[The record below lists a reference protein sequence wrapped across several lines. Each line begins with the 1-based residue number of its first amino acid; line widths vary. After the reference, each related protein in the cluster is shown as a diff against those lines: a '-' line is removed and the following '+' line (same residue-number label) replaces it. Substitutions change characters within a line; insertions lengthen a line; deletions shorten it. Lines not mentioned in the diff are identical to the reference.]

1 MVFVAEK
8 ETIFRHEMTNTQN
21 NGDPDPAESSAAEDV
36 ITEETTEEETMED
49 AATEAVEAVE
59 ATEAPQSD
67 TPADPSAELDKWKDV
82 AARAQ
87 ADLDNFRKRM
97 AREKSEAIQYANR
110 DLLEQLLPIIDNFE
124 MGLKAAGTAGGESSM
139 ILQGMSMVYK
149 QIEDF
154 LGDQGVEFITSDG
167 VAFDPNLHDAVKQE
181 SHATVPEGH
190 IIYTTRRGYR
200 LKDRILRAANVV
212 VSSGVE
218 EPS

>member
-1 MVFVAEK
+1 
-8 ETIFRHEMTNTQN
+8 MTNTQN
-21 NGDPDPAESSAAEDV
+21 DGNPDPVESTAGEGV
-36 ITEETTEEETMED
+36 IEEEMNED
-49 AATEAVEAVE
+49 AVAEAD
-59 ATEAPQSD
+59 EAPQSEA
-67 TPADPSAELDKWKDV
+67 PVDPTAELDKWKDV

-110 DLLEQLLPIIDNFE
+110 DLLEQILPIIDNFE
-124 MGLKAAGTAGGESSM
+124 MGLKAAGAAEGESSM

-154 LGDQGVEFITSDG
+154 LSDQGVERIESDG
-167 VAFDPNLHDAVKQE
+167 VAFDPNVHDALKQE

-190 IIYTTRRGYR
+190 IIYTIRRGYR
-200 LKDRILRAANVV
+200 LKERILRAANVV
-212 VSSGVE
+212 VSSGAE